1 MGHIQGHVKGV
12 KLCLIPSFFDWLEKR
27 VGWLLKY
34 SLHVENKRKDF
45 WNKVSLLSQ
54 DLALKAS
61 IFHTIFCRPPFL
73 AKLNS
78 SCNLQSLLFLR
89 PDDRNGSGGTLSGN
103 KKSVY
108 ILLKILKLLRNGS
121 ITSFTLKYATDRGL
135 EEVVYETAALGPSLQ
150 RVLRLDVNWI
160 DIWGKTKVLQKERNF
175 VSDILTFIFN
185 MERVVLQPA
194 NSLLQPAKKVR
205 I

>member
-1 MGHIQGHVKGV
+1 M
-12 KLCLIPSFFDWLEKR
+12 
-27 VGWLLKY
+27 
-34 SLHVENKRKDF
+34 
-45 WNKVSLLSQ
+45 
-54 DLALKAS
+54 
-61 IFHTIFCRPPFL
+61 
-73 AKLNS
+73 
-78 SCNLQSLLFLR
+78 FLR

-160 DIWGKTKVLQKERNF
+160 DGWSKPTSNLF
-175 VSDILTFIFN
+175 CL
-185 MERVVLQPA
+185 
-194 NSLLQPAKKVR
+194 
-205 I
+205 

>member
-1 MGHIQGHVKGV
+1 M
-12 KLCLIPSFFDWLEKR
+12 
-27 VGWLLKY
+27 
-34 SLHVENKRKDF
+34 
-45 WNKVSLLSQ
+45 
-54 DLALKAS
+54 
-61 IFHTIFCRPPFL
+61 
-73 AKLNS
+73 
-78 SCNLQSLLFLR
+78 FLR

-160 DIWGKTKVLQKERNF
+160 DIWGKTKVLQNQPTRNLF
-175 VSDILTFIFN
+175 C
-185 MERVVLQPA
+185 LQIT
-194 NSLLQPAKKVR
+194 SF
-205 I
+205 